1 MALTKATFA
10 MTAGTVANVLDYGAG
25 KGAADDGPYIQN
37 AIDAMNA
44 AGGGTVYFPAGTYNI
59 QTQLTPRSDVSYKGE
74 AGKSILKI
82 NSTPG
87 PTYTFNR
94 AFNDI
99 TNVTWDGLTFDGS
112 INYPANSQVYK
123 QTYANMNSG
132 IRIAGVKAVN
142 ITVKNCQFL
151 SLTLG
156 SIDIN
161 APYSENISILDNYFY
176 QGSYRET
183 VIKFRAQGI
192 TTDAER
198 PSKILIQGN
207 HIQQCGPQQFYDAAK
222 EDYVAS
228 CDGIQLEKCRDSII
242 ANNTV
247 NQTASIGIRVEDSL
261 RVTVSGN
268 VVTEPGADGIVVYK
282 NAVDVSVVGN
292 TVKNW
297 GRIPPAYCMR
307 NYSGTYVLAREF
319 PSPSAAPLPAN
330 PTASAWF
337 ITWPYTTNG
346 IDTGTIL
353 TYSDTNY
360 YGTTT
365 NGILPFRGNAAINI
379 HTNVIRVTVTGN
391 VAEGN
396 ITQSGGLYNYSGD
409 YGISAVPTAN
419 DSAAGVVGN
428 NMANCLIAGNLVAD
442 PRVYRIYHPEY
453 TDPVN
458 VRGPLQP
465 ATYIGNRDS
474 SSAIW
479 NGNYRVSQTG
489 YVIGTGMQFAATN
502 TITSGTGSPEGVV
515 TAPVGSLFLR
525 TNGGAGTTLYIKES
539 GTGNT
544 GWAAK

>member
-10 MTAGTVANVLDYGAG
+10 MTAGAVANVLDYGAG

-37 AIDAMNA
+37 AIDAVNT

-59 QTQLTPRSDVSYKGE
+59 QTQITPRSDVSYRGE
-74 AGKSILKI
+74 AGKSVLKI
-82 NSTPG
+82 NATPG
-87 PTYTFNR
+87 PTYIFNR
-94 AFNDI
+94 TSLDI

-112 INYPANSQVYK
+112 LNYPVNSQVYK
-123 QTYANMNSG
+123 ATYANANQA
-132 IRIAGVKAVN
+132 IRIGGVKATN
-142 ITVKNCQFL
+142 IVICNCQFL
-151 SLTLG
+151 NLSLG
-156 SIDIN
+156 AIDIN
-161 APYSENISILDNYFY
+161 GASSEFISILNNYFY
-176 QGSYRET
+176 KASYIGS
-183 VIKFRAQGI
+183 VIKVRVQGTITEAQK
-192 TTDAER
+192 
-198 PSKILIQGN
+198 PSHILVQGN
-207 HIQQCGPQQFYDAAK
+207 TIDQCGPQQFYDASK
-222 EDYVAS
+222 EDYLAS
-228 CDGIQLEKCRDSII
+228 ADGIQLDRCVDSII
-242 ANNTV
+242 SNNRV
-247 NQTASIGIRVEDSL
+247 HQVASIAIRVEEGKGI
-261 RVTVSGN
+261 TVSNN
-268 VVTEPGADGIVVYK
+268 VVTESGDSGIVVYK
-282 NAVDVSVVGN
+282 DAVDVTVTGN
-292 TVKNW
+292 VIKNW
-297 GRIPPAYCMR
+297 GRIPPAYCAR

-330 PTASAWF
+330 PTTSAWF
-337 ITWPYTTNG
+337 ITYPYTTNG
-346 IDTGTIL
+346 VDTSTIL
-353 TYSDTNY
+353 PYSNTNY

-365 NGILPFRGNAAINI
+365 NGILPFRGSAAINVI
-379 HTNVIRVTVTGN
+379 QNTIRVVVANN
-391 VAEGN
+391 VCEGN
-396 ITQSGGLYNYSGD
+396 ITQSGGLYNYAGD
-409 YGISAVPTAN
+409 YGFSVVPTAN
-419 DSAAGVVGN
+419 DPNGTGN
-428 NMANCLIAGNLVAD
+428 NMQNSLVSGNQVAD

>member
-10 MTAGTVANVLDYGAG
+10 MTAGAVANVLDYGAG
-25 KGAADDGPYIQN
+25 KGAADDGPFIQN
-37 AIDAMNA
+37 AIDAVNT

-59 QTQLTPRSDVSYKGE
+59 QTQLTPRSNVSYKGE

-87 PTYTFNR
+87 PTYTFSR
-94 AFNDI
+94 TSLDI
-99 TNVTWDGLTFDGS
+99 SNVTWDGLTFDGS
-112 INYPANSQVYK
+112 LNYPANSQVYK

-132 IRIAGVKAVN
+132 IRIGGVKATN
-142 ITVKNCQFL
+142 ITIKNCQFL
-151 SLTLG
+151 SQTLN

-176 QGSYRET
+176 RGSYRSN
-183 VIKFRAQGI
+183 VIMFRAQGI

-207 HIQQCGPQQFYDAAK
+207 HIQQCGPQQFYDASK

-228 CDGIQLEKCRDSII
+228 CDGIQLDKCRDSII

-261 RVTVSGN
+261 RVTVIGN
-268 VVTEPGADGIVVYK
+268 VVTEPGGDGIVIYK
-282 NAVDVSVVGN
+282 NSADVSVIGN
-292 TVKNW
+292 TIKNW

-346 IDTGTIL
+346 IDTATIL

-365 NGILPFRGNAAINI
+365 NGILPFRGNSAINI

-409 YGISAVPTAN
+409 YGISAVSTAN

-453 TDPVN
+453 TDPIN